1 MAGADTGQGVKE
13 KARKGKRCSVKT
25 PARAES
31 NDVTNDQFISMIKL
45 LKSIRSQLLVLLTH
59 TFALPV
65 LKIIRKKKPFPYT
78 TDQLSALPY
87 ETVGNELWQ
96 ALNQHNLRL
105 LPYYE
110 KHDIKHVVLQYPFT
124 DEGEVCLQFFML
136 ANGRIS
142 FPVLSTVIY
151 GLVTMPEYYVSFF
164 QAYKRG
170 KQYKNLDQFNWFSI
184 MEQPLLQVQQEISKQ
199 LV

>member
-1 MAGADTGQGVKE
+1 MITFL
-13 KARKGKRCSVKT
+13 KT
-25 PARAES
+25 
-31 NDVTNDQFISMIKL
+31 L
-45 LKSIRSQLLVLLTH
+45 RSKLLVLLTH

-65 LKIIRKKKPFPYT
+65 LKIIRKKKIFPYSMA
-78 TDQLSALPY
+78 QLSALPY

-96 ALNQHNLRL
+96 VLNEQNLRL

-124 DEGEVCLQFFML
+124 DEGEVSLQFFML

-151 GLVTMPEYYVSFF
+151 GIATMPEYYASFKN
-164 QAYKRG
+164 AYHKG
-170 KQYKNLDQFNWFSI
+170 KQVANLDQLDWFLI
-184 MEQPLLQVQQEISKQ
+184 MEIPLAQIQQQIYSKQ
-199 LV
+199 